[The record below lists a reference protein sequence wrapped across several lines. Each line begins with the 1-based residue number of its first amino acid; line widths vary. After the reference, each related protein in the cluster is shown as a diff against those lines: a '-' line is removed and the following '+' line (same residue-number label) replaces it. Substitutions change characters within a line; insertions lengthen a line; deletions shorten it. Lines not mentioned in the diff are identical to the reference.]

1 MDAHCLAGAENLHH
15 LREDHAQCIAT
26 PRLVSHG
33 QEADLLL
40 DVFNGVVPWLPHG
53 SGQATVLYT
62 GRHHEEAD
70 VMLGDEIVVL
80 DLMGWF
86 AQ

>member
-1 MDAHCLAGAENLHH
+1 MNEHCLAGGENLHH
-15 LREDHAQCIAT
+15 LREDRVQCLAT

-33 QEADLLL
+33 QEGDLLL
-40 DVFNGVVPWLPHG
+40 AVFNGVTPWLDHASEP
-53 SGQATVLYT
+53 VVPYT

-70 VMLGDEIVVL
+70 VVLGDEIVVL